1 MNDKERY
8 IEQELDR
15 AVASF
20 MPVLLLI
27 SAVGILLLGILDFL
41 VVPEHVLRFFLYRA
55 VTAALWFC
63 LFVFYKITKR
73 FEYSIIIIATVAVS
87 LMVEAMVL
95 TYGGHESTYYAGF
108 IIIFVFLLGFLPITF
123 RFTLLLAALIYT
135 VYLVPVLVLDTIS
148 NPRLFIGNN
157 VFLFATLSGGLF
169 WKFLNFRQHRLMLG
183 LEFDL
188 AREKKQLETYTLQL
202 ESMVAER
209 TKELSK
215 SNKRHEALFENA
227 TDGILVMDKNG
238 VIIDA
243 NAKACEMH
251 GFEREALIGI
261 HSSLLEVEENRLSA
275 GDRLQRM
282 LKGESLTYET
292 AHFMRDGTRISLEIS
307 GRAISIAD
315 ETFIQAFQRDITE
328 KKTIQEHL
336 FQSQKMESIGA
347 LAGGIAHDFNN
358 ILTVIIGYVSTIRKD
373 AGGNEKILNK
383 LTVVENAARKAS
395 SLTAQLLGFA
405 RKKELEMLPLQLNDL
420 IRDSL
425 KLLEKMIDQKITID
439 VRLREELPL
448 IRGDFTKLEQVIMN
462 FTVNARDAMPYGGT
476 ITISTDVV
484 EAYAGAPDI
493 PPYLPAGAYAVIRIA
508 DTGVGI
514 PEEIQRKIFEP
525 FFTTKERGKGTG
537 LGLAMV
543 YGTVTEHK
551 GYVTCQSKVGEGT
564 VFTVYLPVPPKTA
577 EVVKQGQEA
586 VARKFDTILVVDD
599 DEDALAA
606 IKDTLDVS
614 GHRVIATTSPMSA
627 LDTFKK
633 MHKEIDL
640 VITDMVLPL
649 IDGRELM
656 KQMAAI
662 HPMMRF
668 IAVSGFSQL
677 VRRHDDVKPDFFIQ
691 KPFETYHLL
700 SAVQKIITEKKYLP
714 KPGESPEQS

>member
-1 MNDKERY
+1 MNRKDY
-8 IEQELDR
+8 LQQEQIKN
-15 AVASF
+15 AQAFTST
-20 MPVLLLI
+20 LLFIAAL
-27 SAVGILLLGILDFL
+27 GILLLSILDFFVFPDQFETFL
-41 VVPEHVLRFFLYRA
+41 LYRLIA
-55 VTAALWFC
+55 SALYLILYLVHRQVKTYHLLFIGIAAL
-63 LFVFYKITKR
+63 I
-73 FEYSIIIIATVAVS
+73 VS
-87 LMVEAMVL
+87 AMIEAMVL
-95 TYGGHESTYYAGF
+95 ASGGHRSPYYAGM
-108 IIIFVFLLGFLPITF
+108 IIAFVFLFGLAPIPF
-123 RFTLLLAALIYT
+123 RLSGYFAAIMYLC
-135 VYLVPVLVLDTIS
+135 YLVPIL
-148 NPRLFIGNN
+148 LFDSITDVRTFVNNN
-157 VFLFATLSGGLF
+157 VFLVATISGGLV
-169 WKFLNFRQHRLMLG
+169 WRYYNHRLLISNLSLQYDLQENKKH
-183 LEFDL
+183 LESYT
-188 AREKKQLETYTLQL
+188 RQLED
-202 ESMVAER
+202 MVAER

-215 SNKRHEALFENA
+215 SNKRHQALFENA
-227 TDGILVMDKNG
+227 TDGILVMDKSG

-243 NAKACEMH
+243 NEKACEMH

-261 HSSLLEVEENRLSA
+261 HGSLLEVEENRLAA

-282 LKGESLTYET
+282 LRGESLTYET
-292 AHFMRDGTRISLEIS
+292 AHFMKDGTRISLEIS
-307 GRAISIAD
+307 GRAISIGE

-328 KKTIQEHL
+328 KKMIQEHL

-373 AGGNEKILNK
+373 AGTNDKILNK

-405 RKKELEMLPLQLNDL
+405 RKKELEMLPLQINDL

-425 KLLEKMIDQKITID
+425 KLLEKMIDEKVRID
-439 VRLREELPL
+439 VRLREGLPL
-448 IRGDFTKLEQVIMN
+448 IEGDFTKLEQVIMN

-476 ITISTDVV
+476 ITISTDAV
-484 EAYAGAPDI
+484 EAYPGAPDI

-551 GYVTCQSKVGEGT
+551 GFVTCQSKVGEGT
-564 VFTVYLPVPPKTA
+564 TFTVFLPVPPKTA
-577 EVVKQGQEA
+577 EVVKKGQEA

-599 DEDALAA
+599 DEDALAV
-606 IKDTLDVS
+606 IKDTLEMS

-656 KQMAAI
+656 KQMVAVQ
-662 HPMMRF
+662 PLTRF
-668 IAVSGFSQL
+668 IAVSGFSQF

-691 KPFETYHLL
+691 KPFETYNLL
-700 SAVQKIITEKKYLP
+700 SAVQKLITEKKYLP
-714 KPGESPEQS
+714 KPGEH